1 MEAFITALLIGLIPS
16 GYDTFSDFASAPDDH
31 TNTIDL
37 INGASTY
44 RYTIFP
50 NGTKSDIYTKM
61 KNQR

>member
-1 MEAFITALLIGLIPS
+1 MEAFITALLIGLIPP

-50 NGTKSDIYTKM
+50 NGTESVIYTKM